1 MKSYF
6 SLRTFTGLAIDLP
19 CVNVLAMLS
28 TTCKL
33 LKKAQHALQA
43 FQDSKSRAA
52 YRPRPTIEAAT
63 SSSLSEN
70 SWQKTS
76 DVCPRC
82 ESLLDLRGLFN
93 SFKHTGRTLKQR
105 KVYLKSPGAVYHD
118 LKHQNEF
125 LLNTVFDAKGNYMYH
140 HDCIQS
146 AFGVS
151 SQRLASFQKVLPQQA
166 SRPFVELRKEDV
178 HHYSDLV
185 LPTACEEPAS
195 SWLQSQP
202 SIKL

>member
-1 MKSYF
+1 
-6 SLRTFTGLAIDLP
+6 
-19 CVNVLAMLS
+19 MLL

-33 LKKAQHALQA
+33 SKKAQLALQA
-43 FQDSKSRAA
+43 FRDGKSHAA

-76 DVCPRC
+76 DVCPCC
-82 ESLLDLRGLFN
+82 ESLLDLRGIFH
-93 SFKHTGRTLKQR
+93 SFEHTGRTLKQR
-105 KVYLKSPGAVYHD
+105 KKVYLKSPDAVYRD

-125 LLNTVFDAKGNYMYH
+125 LLKTVFDAKGNYVYH
-140 HDCIQS
+140 RDCIKS
-146 AFGVS
+146 AFGVG
-151 SQRLASFQKVLPQQA
+151 SQRLARLRKVLQQQT
-166 SRPFVELRKEDV
+166 SRPFVELKKEDV
-178 HHYSDLV
+178 CCYSDLV

-202 SIKL
+202 NKAVVT